1 MSWTCLRS
9 KEVRGRKQYT
19 CCLCGLRIRK
29 GAKHLA
35 VCGVYDGE
43 FVSDRRH
50 AVCSAATRHWDDL
63 DWDTFDDQ
71 AAFREF
77 ELGIKAVRPANTGK

>member
-9 KEVRGRKQYT
+9 EEVRSRKQYT

-29 GAKHLA
+29 CAKHLVVA
-35 VCGVYDGE
+35 GVYDGE
-43 FVSDRRH
+43 FITDRRH
-50 AVCSAATRHWDDL
+50 AVCNAATRNWDDI
-63 DWDTFDDQ
+63 DWESFSDT

-77 ELGIKAVRPANTGK
+77 ELGMKT